1 MVRVEFVFTWNRLM
15 VWRWWNGWSIKR
27 LFNIWHMYILYKLW
41 VHVQEKYARFL
52 CTDNISTICHIIK
65 IAQVKMQTI
74 LRMECFNEWW
84 CWWFFFFFLSM
95 FYWSLNN
102 RLLLLVLLIQSLFPH
117 LKSTITQRMAIDL
130 NLNKTPENLNIFIN
144 DLYKMIDVSFNF
156 GLWKNRRHKKQK
168 IKINVNGVLLL
179 CRKNHD
185 NSQTILLLF
194 YR

>member
-65 IAQVKMQTI
+65 IAICRHKWKCKQFFGWNVSMNDDADDSFSFSFSFQ
-74 LRMECFNEWW
+74 CFAV
-84 CWWFFFFFLSM
+84 
-95 FYWSLNN
+95 
-102 RLLLLVLLIQSLFPH
+102 VLLIQSRFP
-117 LKSTITQRMAIDL
+117 LQKSTITQRMAIDL

-156 GLWKNRRHKKQK
+156 GLWKNRRHKEQK
-168 IKINVNGVLLL
+168 N
-179 CRKNHD
+179 KNKREWCVVAV
-185 NSQTILLLF
+185 QEKPW
-194 YR
+194 